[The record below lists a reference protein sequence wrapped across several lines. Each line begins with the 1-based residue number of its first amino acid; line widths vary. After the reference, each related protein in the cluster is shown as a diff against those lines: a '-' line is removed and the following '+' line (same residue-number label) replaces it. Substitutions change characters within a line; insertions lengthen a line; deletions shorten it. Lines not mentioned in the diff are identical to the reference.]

1 MKNRREH
8 FFPRRPL
15 LAVALIVFGFFPA
28 SGAARAPSGSS
39 PDDEENRKTVY
50 EMYEDYRKDFPEV
63 EEMAPSEAMERW
75 RKDRVVFIDTR
86 TPEEMAVSTLPG
98 AVSETEYLKNP
109 ERFSGRTPVAY
120 CTISYRS
127 GIFAG
132 KMAEKNRRILN
143 LRGGM
148 LAWALEGGPI
158 FKEDVQTR
166 RMHVYGKKWDLAP
179 AGYETVR
186 FGKWEQFMKS
196 RR

>member
-1 MKNRREH
+1 MKIWRKR
-8 FFPRRPL
+8 FFTRRPL
-15 LAVALIVFGFFPA
+15 LTVALIFFGFFPA
-28 SGAARAPSGSS
+28 GGAARAPSGSS
-39 PDDEENRKTVY
+39 PEDDENRKAVY
-50 EMYEDYRKDFPEV
+50 EMYEGYRKNFPEV
-63 EEMAPSEAMERW
+63 AEMAPSEAMERW

-98 AVSETEYLKNP
+98 TISKEEYLKNP

-127 GIFAG
+127 GMFARE
-132 KMAEKNRRILN
+132 MAEKSRRILN

-148 LAWALEGGPI
+148 LAWVWEGGPI
-158 FKEDVQTR
+158 FQEDVQTR

-186 FGKWEQFMKS
+186 FSKWRQLMKS
-196 RR
+196 RQ